1 MTARSKVVI
10 GLRLGLLPACGS
22 DPALP
27 PTPPPSCA
35 DVTSH
40 IHRNSTCGGS
50 ADFTPINSYTGDI
63 TAVQDREDAVVL
75 IDGMCTGTLVAA
87 ANGPVVLTA
96 GHCVSL
102 DQQVTVAFN
111 VEANPDGDTLTTNGT
126 TIEQA
131 DDPDYALIRLDKLPH
146 VTPTS
151 LTTTPTDR
159 LAIIQHPL
167 GEAKQVAVGNV
178 ATDCS
183 SILMY
188 DVDTR
193 VGSSGAGVLTDAGL
207 VVAVHSDGDCSS
219 DGGGAN
225 WGSKISA
232 IIGVSTYL
240 GDADVVESS
249 GD

>member
-1 MTARSKVVI
+1 VSVRSKLVL
-10 GLRLGLLPACGS
+10 GLGLLPVASCAS
-22 DPALP
+22 DPAVP

-35 DVTSH
+35 DVTSQL
-40 IHRNSTCGGS
+40 RPYSTCGGS
-50 ADFTPINSYTGDI
+50 ADLTPINSYTGDI

-75 IDGMCTGTLVAA
+75 IDGTCSGTLVAA
-87 ANGPVVLTA
+87 AKGPVVLTA
-96 GHCVSL
+96 GHCASL
-102 DQQVTVAFN
+102 GQQVEVAFN

-131 DDPDYALIRLDKLPH
+131 DDPDYALIRLDQLPH
-146 VTPTS
+146 VTPTA

-167 GEAKQVAVGNV
+167 GEAKQVAVGDVITN
-178 ATDCS
+178 CGP
-183 SILMY
+183 ILMY

-193 VGSSGAGVLTDAGL
+193 AGSSGAGVLTEAGL

-225 WGSKISA
+225 WGSTISA
-232 IIGVSTYL
+232 ILGVSSYL
-240 GDADVVESS
+240 VAADVT
-249 GD
+249 D